1 MMDLNKLRADFSL
14 LKYLTILLWVSFKK
28 TSISSSNVVVNILPI
43 ILNSESG
50 SDLKRDFKHRVN
62 KLKWSF
68 SRFTS
73 QIKKCIKSCLDV
85 LTTFP
90 EAFTSLVSRVW
101 MNFKE
106 RLKKIYHSIPLGEF
120 GKDPEMRVLILIVL
134 SILALGILFSLIV
147 SLSTIYNENLYS
159 RDLCFSDKCINFFLS
174 SFPGVSIILQSVAWL
189 ITLITT
195 IGGITIAL
203 MTYKTGVRNSNLSNH
218 ISHLNMFRDYVNAE
232 ISKRKFISPDKVNIY
247 KWYSLIFPLSKKG
260 DVSVSLDYKGNID
273 TIVSVIMDANYKITE
288 VGGKYVYIQH
298 QASML
303 SAISLLGIKVS
314 SGPKN
319 EFILIEEQLFELIDC
334 INLTFTNINTEL
346 SSVKRAYV

>member
-1 MMDLNKLRADFSL
+1 MMDLRKLRADFSL
-14 LKYLTILLWVSFKK
+14 LKYLSILLWLSFTK
-28 TSISSSNVVVNILPI
+28 TSMSFRDVVVHTPPI
-43 ILNSESG
+43 ILNGESG
-50 SDLKRDFKHRVN
+50 SDVKRALKHRVK
-62 KLKWSF
+62 KLRWSF

-73 QIKKCIKSCLDV
+73 QIKKCIKSCQDV
-85 LTTFP
+85 VITFP
-90 EAFTSLVSRVW
+90 GAFTSLMYRVW
-101 MNFKE
+101 SNVKE
-106 RLKKIYHSIPLGEF
+106 RSKSSYHAIPLGEF

-134 SILALGILFSLIV
+134 SVLALGILFSLMV
-147 SLSTIYNENLYS
+147 SLSTIYNAKLYS
-159 RDLCFSDKCINFFLS
+159 KDLCFSDKCITYFLS

-203 MTYKTGVRNSNLSNH
+203 MTYKTGVKNSNLSNH

-260 DVSVSLDYKGNID
+260 DVSVSFDYKNHID
-273 TIVSVIMDANYKITE
+273 TIVSVIMDANHKITG
-288 VGGKYVYIQH
+288 VGGKYVYIHH

-303 SAISLLGIKVS
+303 SAIGLLGIKVS

-334 INLTFTNINTEL
+334 INLTFTSINIEL